1 MTWTKPEFSEITLN
15 MEVTAYVNTGDEALP
30 TCDAA
35 MFGSDVDAGL
45 LDAGLFGTSVELV
58 SA

>member
-15 MEVTAYVNTGDEALP
+15 MEVTAYVNTDNKVVP
-30 TCDAA
+30 THDATMTVA
-35 MFGSDVDAGL
+35 YDAGESRL
-45 LDAGLFGTSVELV
+45 GMTVKLV

>member
-35 MFGSDVDAGL
+35 MFGHSLDVEPAS
-45 LDAGLFGTSVELV
+45 AELFGTSVELV